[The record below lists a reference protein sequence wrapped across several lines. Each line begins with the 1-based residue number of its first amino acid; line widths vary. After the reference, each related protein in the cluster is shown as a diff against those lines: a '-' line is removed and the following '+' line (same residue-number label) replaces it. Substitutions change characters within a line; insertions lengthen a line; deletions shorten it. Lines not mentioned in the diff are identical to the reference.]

1 MVRSSSRSPHR
12 SPHRRSKLTP
22 RVIANGAS
30 SDNIVDDSVI
40 STQIAKQQ
48 RQGSKPKSAMKRHR
62 KTSSKP
68 KLHRS
73 RQKRSR
79 KVSFDTN
86 LTLAQFKKIPK
97 ACARDVWYT
106 AGDVDRFRMKVLE
119 SKEFCVKNKLK
130 SARCRN
136 HMRRVLFQ
144 YRISREDAGG
154 KTESRREANR
164 AVLNL
169 SQVSLRSSEKTREIA
184 IRNALRLEREII
196 AEASCMNPTMTN
208 AFLGPSS
215 HWSFEYYLGTML
227 DTLCTVE

>member
-1 MVRSSSRSPHR
+1 MVRSSSGS
-12 SPHRRSKLTP
+12 SHRRSKLTP
-22 RVIANGAS
+22 RVIVNGAS

-40 STQIAKQQ
+40 STQISKQQ
-48 RQGSKPKSAMKRHR
+48 RQGRTPKSAMKRHR
-62 KTSSKP
+62 KTNSKP
-68 KLHRS
+68 KLHR
-73 RQKRSR
+73 RKRTR

-86 LTLAQFKKIPK
+86 LTLAQIKKIPK
-97 ACARDVWYT
+97 AYAHDVWYT

-119 SKEFCVKNKLK
+119 SKEFCLKNKLK

-144 YRISREDAGG
+144 HRISRDDAGG
-154 KTESRREANR
+154 KTESRREVNR
-164 AVLNL
+164 AILNL

-196 AEASCMNPTMTN
+196 AEASCINPTVAN
-208 AFLGPSS
+208 ACLGPSS
-215 HWSFEYYLGTML
+215 RWSFEYYLGTML